1 MVVAEG
7 VRVAWADLPAPVR
20 AGVEEVLGSP
30 VVRATTQPGG
40 FSPGSADRVVTA
52 DGRRAFVKA
61 VSAEANPVTP
71 GMHRREAAVLAALP
85 ADAGVPRLLGVHD
98 DGTWVALVVED
109 VEGRHPR
116 LPWRADELEATQ
128 AAYARLAA
136 RPLPAGLD
144 GVPTT
149 AELFAPD
156 LAGWERVL
164 IEPAPDL
171 DPWAAAHLDRLAT
184 TAAGVAGLLGGDRLV
199 HGDARADNLLVR
211 PDRTVAVVDW
221 PWATRGPAWF
231 DPMCLLVNVVL
242 NDPAADVDALA
253 RRWLPD
259 VPDGHVDAV
268 LAGLAGYFVDVARRP
283 DPPGLPTVRAFQRAQ
298 GVVVLRW
305 LRRRWS
311 ALGSGRWAAG
321 GEPGR

>member
-1 MVVAEG
+1 MVPAEG
-7 VRVAWADLPAPVR
+7 VRVAWTDLPASVR
-20 AGVEEVLGSP
+20 AGVEDVLGSP
-30 VVRATTQPGG
+30 VVRAATQPGG

-61 VSAEANPVTP
+61 VSADANPVTP
-71 GMHRREAAVLAALP
+71 GMHRREAVVLRALP
-85 ADAGVPRLLGVHD
+85 ASAGVPRLLGVHD
-98 DGTWVALVVED
+98 DGTWVALVVDD
-109 VEGRHPR
+109 VAGRHPH
-116 LPWRADELEATQ
+116 LPWRTDELEATY

-136 RPLPAGLD
+136 QPVPPALH

-164 IEPAPDL
+164 AEPAPGL
-171 DPWAAAHLDRLAT
+171 DPWAGAHLDRLAAS
-184 TAAGVAGLLGGDRLV
+184 AARAVGLLEGDRLV

-211 PDRTVAVVDW
+211 PDGSVAVVDW
-221 PWATRGPAWF
+221 PWASRGPAWF
-231 DPMCLLVNVVL
+231 DPVCLLVNVAL
-242 NDPAADVDALA
+242 NDPGADVDGCA

-259 VPDGHVDAV
+259 VPDDHVDAV

-283 DPPGLPTVRAFQRAQ
+283 DPPGLPTVRGFQRAQ
-298 GVVVLRW
+298 GAAVLRW

-311 ALGSGRWAAG
+311 VVGSRG
-321 GEPGR
+321 

>member
-1 MVVAEG
+1 MVVAAG
-7 VRVAWADLPAPVR
+7 VRVAWPDLPTSVR
-20 AGVEEVLGSP
+20 AGVEGVLGSP
-30 VVRATTQPGG
+30 VVDAATQPGG

-85 ADAGVPRLLGVHD
+85 DDSGVPRLLGVHD

-109 VEGRHPR
+109 VDGRHPR
-116 LPWRADELEATQ
+116 LPWRADEREA
-128 AAYARLAA
+128 AREAYARLSA
-136 RPLPAGLD
+136 RAVPTALH

-156 LAGWERVL
+156 FAGWERVL
-164 IEPAPDL
+164 AEPVLDL
-171 DPWAAAHLDRLAT
+171 DDWAAAHLDRLAT
-184 TAAGVAGLLGGDRLV
+184 DAARSTDVLAGDRLV

-211 PDRTVAVVDW
+211 ADGTVVVVDW

-231 DPMCLLVNVVL
+231 DPLCLLLNVGL
-242 NDPAADVDALA
+242 NDEAADVEELV
-253 RRWLPD
+253 RRWLPY
-259 VPDGHVDAV
+259 VPAGHVDAV

-305 LRRRWS
+305 LRQRWGS
-311 ALGSGRWAAG
+311 AGR
-321 GEPGR
+321 